1 MRRRTVVALL
11 TSFLLFAAGLVHS
24 AFACSAA
31 RHAAASAPHR
41 HCKDAQSSPPCCGE
55 SASALALA
63 NDRADRE
70 AVGAR
75 VITRPVVAVGIPS
88 VPLRVAALE
97 RVAARIAFYCSAA
110 DSVPQHLRYRSLLL

>member
-11 TSFLLFAAGLVHS
+11 TSLLLFAVGLVHS

-31 RHAAASAPHR
+31 RHAAASAAHR

-55 SASALALA
+55 SASPSALAS
-63 NDRADRE
+63 DRADRE
-70 AVGAR
+70 AIGAG
-75 VITRPVVAVGIPS
+75 VMPRPVVTIGIPS
-88 VPLRVAALE
+88 VPLRLGALE
-97 RVAARIAFYCSAA
+97 RVAAITVYCSPA